1 MAIGANG
8 SGASFEYAANQGGF
22 IPEVFSKLLQAKFY
36 SASVL
41 PAISNTDYE
50 GEISGQGDKVHIRT
64 VPNVT
69 VADYTGTVSYADL
82 TTSTVELLIDQAKS
96 YAFKIDDVL
105 SAQGDIDM
113 LAEASKDAAE
123 SMRIAVET
131 DVLANVVTGATTIG
145 GQSTITADG
154 SGTGETAIL
163 EAILDMA
170 KSLDELNIPEDGRF
184 IVLSPEFVSMLK
196 RSELKQAYLTGDAT
210 SPLRNGQVGMIDR
223 FTVYQS
229 NMLWDGG
236 SGADAGYTHVLAGH
250 PKAITFASQ
259 FTNTETVRL
268 ESTFGD
274 GVRGLKVYGRKVVTP
289 DALVVGKW
297 T

>member
-1 MAIGANG
+1 MAIGASG
-8 SGASFEYAANQGGF
+8 SGAAFTYAANQGGF

-36 SASVL
+36 SSSVL

-64 VPNVT
+64 VPAVSI
-69 VADYTGTVSYADL
+69 ADYTGTVSYADL

-123 SMRIAVET
+123 QMRIAVET

-145 GQSTITADG
+145 AQTTIT
-154 SGTGETAIL
+154 SSNIL
-163 EAILDMA
+163 ASILDIA
-170 KSLDELNIPEDGRF
+170 KELDELNIPEEGRF
-184 IVLSPEFVSMLK
+184 IVLPPSMISLLK
-196 RSELKQAYLTGDAT
+196 QSELRQAYLTGDAT
-210 SPLRNGQVGMIDR
+210 SPLRNGQVGTVDR
-223 FTVYQS
+223 FKVFQS
-229 NMLWDGG
+229 NLLYTPSTGT
-236 SGADAGYTHVLAGH
+236 DATYTHVLAGH

-289 DALVVGKW
+289 DCLAVGKW
-297 T
+297 KV

>member
-1 MAIGANG
+1 MAIGA
-8 SGASFEYAANQGGF
+8 GASNLTFTAGQQLF

-36 SASVL
+36 SSSVL
-41 PAISNTDYE
+41 PAISNSDYE

-69 VADYTGTVSYADL
+69 VADYNGSITYADL
-82 TTSTVELLIDQAKS
+82 ETSTVELLIDQAKS

-145 GQSTITADG
+145 SQTTIT
-154 SGTGETAIL
+154 SSNIL
-163 EAILDMA
+163 AQILDIA
-170 KSLDELNIPEDGRF
+170 KELDELNIPEEGRF
-184 IVLSPEFVSMLK
+184 IVLPPSMVSLLK
-196 RSELKQAYLTGDAT
+196 QSELRQAYLTGDAT
-210 SPLRNGQVGMIDR
+210 SPLRNGQVGQVDR

-229 NMLWDGG
+229 NLLYTPA
-236 SGADAGYTHVLAGH
+236 SGTDATYTHVLAGH
-250 PKAITFASQ
+250 PKAISFASQ

-289 DALVVGKW
+289 DCLAVGKW
-297 T
+297 KV

>member
-36 SASVL
+36 SSSVL

-64 VPNVT
+64 VPPVA

-96 YAFKIDDVL
+96 YAFKVDDIL
-105 SAQGDIDM
+105 GAQGDIDM

-131 DVLANVVTGATTIG
+131 DVLANVVTGATTTG
-145 GQSTITADG
+145 AQTTITA
-154 SGTGETAIL
+154 SNIL
-163 EAILDMA
+163 ENILEIA
-170 KSLDELNIPEDGRF
+170 KDLDELNIPEEGRF
-184 IVLSPEFVSMLK
+184 IVLPPSMISLLK
-196 RSELKQAYLTGDAT
+196 QSELRQAYLTGDGT
-210 SPLRNGQVGMIDR
+210 SPLRNGQVGQVDR

-229 NMLWDGG
+229 NLLYTPA
-236 SGADAGYTHVLAGH
+236 SGTDATYTHVLAGH

-289 DALVVGKW
+289 DCLAVGKW
-297 T
+297 KV

>member
-8 SGASFEYAANQGGF
+8 SGAAFTYAANQGGF

-36 SASVL
+36 KSSVL

-64 VPNVT
+64 VPTVA
-69 VADYTGTVSYADL
+69 VADYTGTLTYADV
-82 TTSTVELLIDQAKS
+82 TTSTVELNIDQAKS
-96 YAFKIDDVL
+96 YAFKVSDVL

-113 LAEASKDAAE
+113 LAAASKDAAE
-123 SMRIAVET
+123 QMRIAVET
-131 DVLANVVTGATTIG
+131 QVLAGVVTGATTIG
-145 GQSTITADG
+145 SQTTITT
-154 SGTGETAIL
+154 SNIL
-163 EAILDMA
+163 ETILSMA
-170 KSLDELNIPEDGRF
+170 TSMDNLNIPEEGRF
-184 IVLSPEFVSMLK
+184 LVLSPEFVSKLK
-196 RSELKQAYLTGDAT
+196 QSELRQAYLTGDDT
-210 SPLRNGQVGMIDR
+210 SPLRNGKVGIVDR

-229 NMLWDGG
+229 NMLYTAS
-236 SGADAGYTHVLAGH
+236 SGADNGYTHVLAGH
-250 PKAITFASQ
+250 PKSICFASQ

-268 ESTFGD
+268 ESSFGD
-274 GVRGLKVYGRKVVTP
+274 GVRGLKVYGSKVVVP

>member
-8 SGASFEYAANQGGF
+8 SGAAFTYAANQGGF

-36 SASVL
+36 NSSVL

-64 VPNVT
+64 VPAVS
-69 VADYTGTVSYADL
+69 VADYTGSISYADL

-131 DVLANVVTGATTIG
+131 DVLANVVTDATTIG
-145 GQSTITADG
+145 SQTTIT
-154 SGTGETAIL
+154 SSNIL
-163 EAILDMA
+163 TSILDIA
-170 KSLDELNIPEDGRF
+170 KELDELNIPEEGRF
-184 IVLSPEFVSMLK
+184 IVLPPSMISLLK
-196 RSELKQAYLTGDAT
+196 QSELRQAYLTGDAT
-210 SPLRNGQVGMIDR
+210 SPLRNGQVGQVDR

-229 NMLWDGG
+229 NMLYTPA
-236 SGADAGYTHVLAGH
+236 SGTDATYTHVLAGH

-289 DALVVGKW
+289 DCLAVGKW
-297 T
+297 KV

>member
-8 SGASFEYAANQGGF
+8 SGAAFEYAANQGGF
-22 IPEVFSKLLQAKFY
+22 IPEIFSKLLQAKFY
-36 SASVL
+36 ASSVL
-41 PAISNTDYE
+41 PAISNTEYE

-69 VADYTGTVSYADL
+69 VADYTGSISYADL

-96 YAFKIDDVL
+96 YAFKVDDIL
-105 SAQGDIDM
+105 GAQGDIDM
-113 LAEASKDAAE
+113 LAEASADAAE

-131 DVLANVVTGATTIG
+131 DVLANVVTGATTTG
-145 GQSTITADG
+145 AQTTITA
-154 SGTGETAIL
+154 ANIL
-163 EAILDMA
+163 ENILEIA
-170 KSLDELNIPEDGRF
+170 KDLDELNIPEEGRY
-184 IVLSPEFVSMLK
+184 IVLPPSMISLLK
-196 RSELKQAYLTGDAT
+196 QSELRQAYLTGDGT
-210 SPLRNGQVGMIDR
+210 SPLRNGQVGQVDR

-229 NMLWDGG
+229 NLLYTPA
-236 SGADAGYTHVLAGH
+236 SGTDATYTHVLAGH

-289 DALVVGKW
+289 DCLAVGKW
-297 T
+297 KV